1 MTMDRANARPRE
13 TSRDLAYQT
22 NDVRKGGLMRLRA
35 GVLTG
40 TSERRRK
47 QRNLRRRQRVEEAPQ
62 TVGREARAGK
72 LDGGEYPLRRRRGV
86 LGMAVMARATDR
98 LVRYRGRER
107 SALSM
112 YVLAAYGRGSAYS
125 TEAGLKYYR
134 VGVVGSARRLYGCV
148 RRYGELGTMERK
160 EMQLRGPL
168 ATGLG
173 DRASSHDGRGS
184 LRSRGACRGGI
195 WRRTSALRIKM
206 GAVPMHRWVADVY
219 EGAPSGSGLYFA
231 VMGKVPM
238 RRVLIRLATLWH
250 WSDGDGSWRGRHPQA
265 PMERICGRTMAV
277 GGRVAMVQYRW
288 KRRLAYSGIRNVGQ
302 RRRGLLVGTIDGTVG
317 VRVYRRIYRR
327 MTRMAWIA
335 RRSLQVS
342 RREVKYRTERTG
354 LGYENARRGG
364 TRRRRAM
371 SRAGVPPRGGFR
383 GKRRVYREAVEQ
395 GYVRRALL
403 GVVSGVVGA
412 FNYLRMVKVSRFDEK
427 TAGLRTSSL
436 LEADRTKE
444 EGMRLGT
451 RRVTRRRRLLQPMG
465 LRERSRSLAGE
476 RLA

>member
-1 MTMDRANARPRE
+1 MTERSKTRHRG

-35 GVLTG
+35 GVLRG

-47 QRNLRRRQRVEEAPQ
+47 QRNLRRGQRVAEGSTPSAATPL
-62 TVGREARAGK
+62 AGK
-72 LDGGEYPLRRRRGV
+72 LDGGEYPLRRTRGV

-98 LVRYRGRER
+98 LVMYRGRER

-160 EMQLRGPL
+160 ERQRRGAL
-168 ATGLG
+168 ATGPG
-173 DRASSHDGRGS
+173 AGEGRGS
-184 LRSRGACRGGI
+184 VRSSGACRVGL
-195 WRRTSALRIKM
+195 WRRTSALRIKR

-238 RRVLIRLATLWH
+238 IRVLIRVATLWH
-250 WSDGDGSWRGRHPQA
+250 WNEVETTWRGRSPQA
-265 PMERICGRTMAV
+265 PRERICGRTMAV

-302 RRRGLLVGTIDGTVG
+302 RRRGVIVGTIDGTVG

-335 RRSLQVS
+335 RRSIQVS
-342 RREVKYRTERTG
+342 QREVKYRTERTG

-371 SRAGVPPRGGFR
+371 SRAGVPPLGGFR
-383 GKRRVYREAVEQ
+383 GKRMVYREAVEQ
-395 GYVRRALL
+395 GYRRRAIL
-403 GVVSGVVGA
+403 GVLSGVVGA

-427 TAGLRTSSL
+427 AAALRTSNV
-436 LEADRTKE
+436 LETDRTKE

-451 RRVTRRRRLLQPMG
+451 RRAARRRRLLQPMG
-465 LRERSRSLAGE
+465 VRERSRSRAGE

>member
-1 MTMDRANARPRE
+1 MRQRGTR
-13 TSRDLAYQT
+13 RDLAYQT
-22 NDVRKGGLMRLRA
+22 NDVVKGGLMRLRA
-35 GVLTG
+35 AVLRG

-47 QRNLRRRQRVEEAPQ
+47 QRNLRRNQQ
-62 TVGREARAGK
+62 VGESERARSPAAASGATPRAGK
-72 LDGGEYPLRRRRGV
+72 MDGGEYPLRRRRGV
-86 LGMAVMARATDR
+86 LGMAVMARASDR
-98 LVRYRGRER
+98 LVMYRGRER

-112 YVLAAYGRGSAYS
+112 YTVAAYGRGSAYS

-148 RRYGELGTMERK
+148 RRYGELGTLERK
-160 EMQLRGPL
+160 EMQLRG
-168 ATGLG
+168 ALG
-173 DRASSHDGRGS
+173 DGVRSSGAYRAGR
-184 LRSRGACRGGI
+184 

-238 RRVLIRLATLWH
+238 RRVLRRVATLWH
-250 WSDGDGSWRGRHPQA
+250 GSGEETRGGRSPQA

-302 RRRGLLVGTIDGTVG
+302 RRRGVLVGTLDGTVG

-327 MTRMAWIA
+327 MTRMAWTA
-335 RRSLQVS
+335 RRSIQVS
-342 RREVKYRTERTG
+342 QREVKYRTERTG

-371 SRAGVPPRGGFR
+371 SRAGVPPMGGFR
-383 GKRRVYREAVEQ
+383 GKRMVYREAVEQ
-395 GYVRRALL
+395 GYRRRAVL

-412 FNYLRMVKVSRFDEK
+412 FNYLRMVKVARFDEK
-427 TAGLRTSSL
+427 KSELRTTNV
-436 LEADRTKE
+436 LETDRTKE
-444 EGMRLGT
+444 EGMRLGVRRTT
-451 RRVTRRRRLLQPMG
+451 RMRRLLQPMG
-465 LRERSRSLAGE
+465 VRERSRSMAVE

>member
-1 MTMDRANARPRE
+1 MTMDRSNARPRE
-13 TSRDLAYQT
+13 ASRDLAYQT

-35 GVLTG
+35 GVLRG

-47 QRNLRRRQRVEEAPQ
+47 QRNLRRTQRVEEASGASRGPNA
-62 TVGREARAGK
+62 TARAGK

-160 EMQLRGPL
+160 ERQLRG
-168 ATGLG
+168 ALG
-173 DRASSHDGRGS
+173 AAGGDGGRASV
-184 LRSRGACRGGI
+184 RSSGACRAGL

-231 VMGKVPM
+231 VIGKVPM
-238 RRVLIRLATLWH
+238 RRVLIRVATLWH
-250 WSDGDGSWRGRHPQA
+250 WSAGEATWRGLHPQA
-265 PMERICGRTMAV
+265 PLERICGLTMAV

-302 RRRGLLVGTIDGTVG
+302 RRRGVIVGTIDGTVG

-335 RRSLQVS
+335 RRSIQVS
-342 RREVKYRTERTG
+342 HREVKYRTERTG
-354 LGYENARRGG
+354 LGQENARRGG

-395 GYVRRALL
+395 GYRRRAVL
-403 GVVSGVVGA
+403 GVLSGVVGA

-427 TAGLRTSSL
+427 TSALRTASL
-436 LEADRTKE
+436 LETERTKE
-444 EGMRLGT
+444 EGRRLGV
-451 RRVTRRRRLLQPMG
+451 RRAARRRRLVQPMG
-465 LRERSRSLAGE
+465 VRERSRSLAGE